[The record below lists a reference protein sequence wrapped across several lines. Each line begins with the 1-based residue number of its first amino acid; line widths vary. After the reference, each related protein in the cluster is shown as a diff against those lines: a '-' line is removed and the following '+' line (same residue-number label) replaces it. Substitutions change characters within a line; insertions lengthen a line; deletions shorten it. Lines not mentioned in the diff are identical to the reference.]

1 MHFIMTT
8 KKNNFNNVELFDGLS
23 LDNLFKQIYNN
34 SKNKSKKI
42 NSYINQIISIL
53 ESNPTSDAALLLTP
67 LISNYIESGIKNDDM
82 LIKLAAIVQRTIQ
95 KPEVEESSEN
105 LLTQKEKEDLLN
117 GYNSTAGKS
126 IKMI

>member
-1 MHFIMTT
+1 MTT

-42 NSYINQIISIL
+42 NSYINQIITIL

>member
-1 MHFIMTT
+1 MTT

-42 NSYINQIISIL
+42 NSYINQIITIL

-67 LISNYIESGIKNDDM
+67 LISNYIESGIKNGDM
-82 LIKLAAIVQRTIQ
+82 LIKLSAIVQRTIQ

>member
-1 MHFIMTT
+1 MTT

>member
-1 MHFIMTT
+1 MTT

-42 NSYINQIISIL
+42 NSYINQIITIL

-82 LIKLAAIVQRTIQ
+82 LIKLSAIVQRTIQ